1 MISKESFIKKLRV
14 LGKQYANKTILD
26 SENHQ
31 DATESVISDYLQGAE
46 DSYNTFRTYD
56 KERFCDSLRNILNY
70 YKKLEE
76 LEDVLN
82 CVLRESP
89 IGESESFIITDLI
102 RALANDDSETMDD
115 IEWWL
120 YEDVEK
126 EWIIDGELVKVE
138 TPEQFYD
145 ALKKLN
151 RV

>member
-1 MISKESFIKKLRV
+1 MISKESFLKKLKV
-14 LGKQYANKTILD
+14 LGKQYANMAIIDT
-26 SENHQ
+26 ENHQ
-31 DATESVISDYLQGAE
+31 DAVNAVISDYLQGAE

-56 KERFCDSLRNILNY
+56 KERFCDSLRDILHY
-70 YKKLEE
+70 QRELDKLEDT
-76 LEDVLN
+76 LG
-82 CVLRESP
+82 CAIFESS
-89 IGESESFIITDLI
+89 ICESVTFIITSLI
-102 RALANDDSETMDD
+102 RALANDDSETRDD

-126 EWIIDGELVKVE
+126 EWVIDGELVKVK

>member
-14 LGKQYANKTILD
+14 LGKQYASKTILD

-31 DATESVISDYLQGAE
+31 DATESVISDHLQGAE

-56 KERFCDSLRNILNY
+56 KERFCDSLRDILHY
-70 YKKLEE
+70 QRELDKLEDT
-76 LEDVLN
+76 LG
-82 CVLRESP
+82 CAICESS
-89 IGESESFIITDLI
+89 ICESVTFIITSLI
-102 RALANDDSETMDD
+102 RTLANDDSETRDD

-126 EWIIDGELVKVE
+126 EWVIDGELVKVK

>member
-1 MISKESFIKKLRV
+1 MISKESFLKKIRV
-14 LGKQYANKTILD
+14 LGKQYANNTILD

-31 DATESVISDYLQGAE
+31 DAVNAVISDYLQGVE
-46 DSYNTFRTYD
+46 DSYDTFRTYD

-76 LEDVLN
+76 LENVLN
-82 CVLRESP
+82 CVLIESP
-89 IGESESFIITDLI
+89 IGESITFIITDLI
-102 RALANDDSETMDD
+102 RSLANDDENTVED

-126 EWIIDGELVKVE
+126 EWTIDNKIVKVE
-138 TPEQFYD
+138 TPEQLYD

>member
-1 MISKESFIKKLRV
+1 MISKKSFLEKLKV
-14 LGKQYANKTILD
+14 LGKQYASKTILD
-26 SENHQ
+26 TENHK
-31 DATESVISDYLQGAE
+31 DAVKSVISDYLQGAE
-46 DSYNTFRTYD
+46 DSYDTFRTYD
-56 KERFCDSLRNILNY
+56 KKRFCDSLRDILHY
-70 YKKLEE
+70 QEKLDKLEDT
-76 LEDVLN
+76 LG
-82 CVLRESP
+82 CAIFESY
-89 IGESESFIITDLI
+89 ICEAVTFIITSLI

-126 EWIIDGELVKVE
+126 EWIIDGELIKVE

>member
-1 MISKESFIKKLRV
+1 MISKESFLKKLKV

-26 SENHQ
+26 PENHK
-31 DATESVISDYLQGAE
+31 DAVESIISDYLQGAE
-46 DSYNTFRTYD
+46 DSYDTFRTYD
-56 KERFCDSLRNILNY
+56 KERFCDSLRNILHY
-70 YKKLEE
+70 QRDLDKLEDT
-76 LEDVLN
+76 LG
-82 CVLRESP
+82 CSIFESH
-89 IGESESFIITDLI
+89 ICESVTFIITSLI
-102 RALANDDSETMDD
+102 RALANDDSETRDD

-126 EWIIDGELVKVE
+126 ELIIDGELVKVE

>member
-1 MISKESFIKKLRV
+1 MISKESFIEKLRV

-26 SENHQ
+26 PENHQ
-31 DATESVISDYLQGAE
+31 DAVESIISDYLQGAE
-46 DSYNTFRTYD
+46 DSYDILRIYD
-56 KERFCDSLRNILNY
+56 KERFCNSLRNILNY

-89 IGESESFIITDLI
+89 IGESESSVITDLI
-102 RALANDDSETMDD
+102 KALANNDENTVED

>member
-1 MISKESFIKKLRV
+1 MISKESFINKLRV
-14 LGKQYANKTILD
+14 LGKQYASKTILD
-26 SENHQ
+26 SENHK
-31 DATESVISDYLQGAE
+31 DAVESVISDYLQGVE
-46 DSYNTFRTYD
+46 DSYDTFRTYD

-102 RALANDDSETMDD
+102 RALANDDSETIDD

-126 EWIIDGELVKVE
+126 EWIIDGELIKVE

>member
-1 MISKESFIKKLRV
+1 MISKGSFLKKLRV
-14 LGKQYANKTILD
+14 LGKQYASKIILD
-26 SENHQ
+26 TEYHQ
-31 DATESVISDYLQGAE
+31 DATESVISDYLQGAS
-46 DSYNTFRTYD
+46 DSYDTLRTYD
-56 KERFCDSLRNILNY
+56 KEGFCDSLRNILHY
-70 YKKLEE
+70 QRKLDKLEDT
-76 LEDVLN
+76 LG
-82 CVLRESP
+82 CAIFESY
-89 IGESESFIITDLI
+89 ICESVTFIITSLI

>member
-1 MISKESFIKKLRV
+1 MISKESFLKKLKV

-26 SENHQ
+26 PENHQ
-31 DATESVISDYLQGAE
+31 DAVNAVISDYLQGAE
-46 DSYNTFRTYD
+46 DSYDTFRTHD
-56 KERFCDSLRNILNY
+56 KERFCNSLRNILNY
-70 YKKLEE
+70 YRKLEE

-89 IGESESFIITDLI
+89 IGESESSIITDLI
-102 RALANDDSETMDD
+102 KALANNDENTVED

>member
-1 MISKESFIKKLRV
+1 MISKESFIERLRV

-26 SENHQ
+26 PENHQ
-31 DATESVISDYLQGAE
+31 DAVESIISDYLQGAE
-46 DSYNTFRTYD
+46 DSYDILRIYD
-56 KERFCDSLRNILNY
+56 KERFCNSLRNILNY

-89 IGESESFIITDLI
+89 IGESESSVITDLI
-102 RALANDDSETMDD
+102 KALANNDENTVED

>member
-1 MISKESFIKKLRV
+1 MISKESFLKKLRV
-14 LGKQYANKTILD
+14 LGNQYANNIVLNSK
-26 SENHQ
+26 NK
-31 DATESVISDYLQGAE
+31 DAKDIIISDYLQGAS
-46 DSYNTFRTYD
+46 DSYTTFRTYD
-56 KERFCDSLRNILNY
+56 KERFCDSLRDILHY
-70 YKKLEE
+70 QEKLDKLEDT
-76 LEDVLN
+76 LG
-82 CVLRESP
+82 CAIFESY
-89 IGESESFIITDLI
+89 ICESVTFIITSLI

-126 EWIIDGELVKVE
+126 EYIIDGELVKVE

>member
-14 LGKQYANKTILD
+14 LGKQYASKIILD
-26 SENHQ
+26 PENHQ
-31 DATESVISDYLQGAE
+31 DAIKSVISDYLQGAE
-46 DSYNTFRTYD
+46 DSYDTLRTYD
-56 KERFCDSLRNILNY
+56 KERFCDSLRGILHY
-70 YKKLEE
+70 QRELDKLEDT
-76 LEDVLN
+76 LG
-82 CVLRESP
+82 CVICESS
-89 IGESESFIITDLI
+89 ICESVTFIITSLI
-102 RALANDDSETMDD
+102 RALANNDSETRDD

-126 EWIIDGELVKVE
+126 EWVIDGELVKVE

>member
-1 MISKESFIKKLRV
+1 MISKESFLKKLKV
-14 LGKQYANKTILD
+14 LGKQYTSKTILD
-26 SENHQ
+26 PENHQ
-31 DATESVISDYLQGAE
+31 DAVKSVISDYLQGVE
-46 DSYNTFRTYD
+46 DSYDTFRAYD

-126 EWIIDGELVKVE
+126 EWIIDGELIKVE

>member
-1 MISKESFIKKLRV
+1 MISKESFIEKLRI

-26 SENHQ
+26 PENHQ
-31 DATESVISDYLQGAE
+31 DAVKSVISDYLQGAE
-46 DSYNTFRTYD
+46 DSYDTLRIYD
-56 KERFCDSLRNILNY
+56 KERFCNSLRNILNY

-82 CVLRESP
+82 FILRESP
-89 IGESESFIITDLI
+89 ISESESSIITDLI
-102 RALANDDSETMDD
+102 KALANNDENTVED

-126 EWIIDGELVKVE
+126 EWIIDGELIKVE

>member
-1 MISKESFIKKLRV
+1 MISKKSFIKKLRV
-14 LGKQYANKTILD
+14 LGKQYASKTILD
-26 SENHQ
+26 PKDHQ
-31 DATESVISDYLQGAE
+31 DAVNTVISDYLQGAE

-56 KERFCDSLRNILNY
+56 KERFCDSLRDILHYQRELN
-70 YKKLEE
+70 KLEDT
-76 LEDVLN
+76 LG
-82 CVLRESP
+82 CAIFESS
-89 IGESESFIITDLI
+89 ICESVTFIITSLI
-102 RALANDDSETMDD
+102 RALANDDSETRDD

>member
-1 MISKESFIKKLRV
+1 MISKESFLKKLRV

-26 SENHQ
+26 SKDHQ
-31 DATESVISDYLQGAE
+31 DAVVSDYLQGAE
-46 DSYNTFRTYD
+46 DSYDTFRIYD

-76 LEDVLN
+76 LEDILN

-89 IGESESFIITDLI
+89 IGESTTFIITDLV
-102 RALANDDSETMDD
+102 RALANNDVETIND

>member
-1 MISKESFIKKLRV
+1 MINKESFLEKLRV
-14 LGKQYANKTILD
+14 LGNQYANNIILN
-26 SENHQ
+26 SKNK
-31 DATESVISDYLQGAE
+31 DAKDIIISDYLQGAS
-46 DSYNTFRTYD
+46 DSYATFRTYD
-56 KERFCDSLRNILNY
+56 KKRFCDSLRDILHY
-70 YKKLEE
+70 QEKLDKLEDA
-76 LEDVLN
+76 LG
-82 CVLRESP
+82 CAIFESY
-89 IGESESFIITDLI
+89 ICESVTFIITSLI

-126 EWIIDGELVKVE
+126 EWIIDGELIKVE

>member
-1 MISKESFIKKLRV
+1 MISKESFLKKLRV

-26 SENHQ
+26 PENHK
-31 DATESVISDYLQGAE
+31 DAVESVISDYLQGAE
-46 DSYNTFRTYD
+46 DSYDTFRTYD
-56 KERFCDSLRNILNY
+56 KERFCNSLRDILNY

-76 LEDVLN
+76 IEDVLN

-89 IGESESFIITDLI
+89 ISESESFIITDLI
-102 RALANDDSETMDD
+102 KALANNDENTVED

-126 EWIIDGELVKVE
+126 EWIIDNETVKVE
-138 TPEQFYD
+138 TPEQLYD

>member
-1 MISKESFIKKLRV
+1 MISKKSFIEKLRI
-14 LGKQYANKTILD
+14 LGKKYANKTILD
-26 SENHQ
+26 PENHQ
-31 DATESVISDYLQGAE
+31 DAVESVISDYLQGAE
-46 DSYNTFRTYD
+46 DSYDTFRTYD
-56 KERFCDSLRNILNY
+56 KERFCNSLRNILNY

-89 IGESESFIITDLI
+89 ISESESSIITDLI
-102 RALANDDSETMDD
+102 KSLANNDENTVED

>member
-1 MISKESFIKKLRV
+1 MISKESFLKKLRV

-26 SENHQ
+26 PENHK
-31 DATESVISDYLQGAE
+31 DAVNTVISDYLQGAE

-56 KERFCDSLRNILNY
+56 KERFCNSLRDILNY
-70 YKKLEE
+70 YKKLEK

-102 RALANDDSETMDD
+102 KALANNDENTVED

-126 EWIIDGELVKVE
+126 EWTIDNETVKVE
-138 TPEQFYD
+138 TPEQLYD

>member
-1 MISKESFIKKLRV
+1 MINKESFLKKLKV
-14 LGKQYANKTILD
+14 LGKQYASKTILD
-26 SENHQ
+26 PENHQ
-31 DATESVISDYLQGAE
+31 DAVESVISDYLQGAE

-56 KERFCDSLRNILNY
+56 KERFCSSLKDILHYQRELN
-70 YKKLEE
+70 KLEDTLSCE
-76 LEDVLN
+76 I
-82 CVLRESP
+82 CESS
-89 IGESESFIITDLI
+89 ICESVTFIITSLI
-102 RALANDDSETMDD
+102 RALANNDSETWDD

>member
-1 MISKESFIKKLRV
+1 MINRESFLKKLKV

-26 SENHQ
+26 SKDHQ
-31 DATESVISDYLQGAE
+31 DAVEAVVSDYLQGAE
-46 DSYNTFRTYD
+46 DSYDTFRTYD

-89 IGESESFIITDLI
+89 IGESTTFIITDLV
-102 RALANDDSETMDD
+102 RALANNDVETIND

>member
-1 MISKESFIKKLRV
+1 MISKESFLKKLRV

-26 SENHQ
+26 SKDHQ
-31 DATESVISDYLQGAE
+31 DAVVSNYLQGAE
-46 DSYNTFRTYD
+46 DSYDIFRTYD
-56 KERFCDSLRNILNY
+56 KERFCDSLRNILNH

-76 LEDVLN
+76 LEDILN

-89 IGESESFIITDLI
+89 IGESTTSIITDLV
-102 RALANDDSETMDD
+102 RALANDDVETIDD

>member
-14 LGKQYANKTILD
+14 LGKQYASKTILD

-46 DSYNTFRTYD
+46 DSYDTFRTYD
-56 KERFCDSLRNILNY
+56 KKRFCDSLRNILNY

>member
-1 MISKESFIKKLRV
+1 MISKESFLKKVRV
-14 LGKQYANKTILD
+14 LSKQYANNTILD
-26 SENHQ
+26 SKDHQ
-31 DATESVISDYLQGAE
+31 DAVNAVISDYLQGAE
-46 DSYNTFRTYD
+46 DAYDTFRTYD
-56 KERFCDSLRNILNY
+56 KERFCDSLRDILHY
-70 YKKLEE
+70 QGELDKLEDT
-76 LEDVLN
+76 LG
-82 CVLRESP
+82 CVICESS
-89 IGESESFIITDLI
+89 ICESVTFIITSLI
-102 RALANDDSETMDD
+102 RALANDDSETRDD

>member
-1 MISKESFIKKLRV
+1 MISKESFINKLKV
-14 LGKQYANKTILD
+14 LGKQYASKTILD
-26 SENHQ
+26 QENHQ
-31 DATESVISDYLQGAE
+31 DAVESVISDYLQGVE

>member
-1 MISKESFIKKLRV
+1 MISKESFLKKLRV
-14 LGKQYANKTILD
+14 LGKQYASKIISD
-26 SENHQ
+26 PENHQ
-31 DATESVISDYLQGAE
+31 DAVESVISDYLQGAE

-56 KERFCDSLRNILNY
+56 KERFCNSLRDILNY

-76 LEDVLN
+76 IEDVLN

-89 IGESESFIITDLI
+89 ISESESFIITDLI
-102 RALANDDSETMDD
+102 KALANNDENTVED

-126 EWIIDGELVKVE
+126 EWIIDNETVKVE
-138 TPEQFYD
+138 TPEQLYD

>member
-31 DATESVISDYLQGAE
+31 DATESVISDYLQGVE
-46 DSYNTFRTYD
+46 DSYDTFRTYD
-56 KERFCDSLRNILNY
+56 KERFCDSLRDILHY
-70 YKKLEE
+70 QRELDKLEDT
-76 LEDVLN
+76 LG
-82 CVLRESP
+82 CAICESS
-89 IGESESFIITDLI
+89 ICESVTFIITSLI
-102 RALANDDSETMDD
+102 RTLANDDSETRDD

>member
-1 MISKESFIKKLRV
+1 MISKESFLKKLKV
-14 LGKQYANKTILD
+14 LGKQYASKTILD
-26 SENHQ
+26 IENHQ
-31 DATESVISDYLQGAE
+31 DAVKSVMSDYLQGAE
-46 DSYNTFRTYD
+46 DSYDTFRTYD
-56 KERFCDSLRNILNY
+56 KERFCNSLRNILNY

-76 LEDVLN
+76 LENVLN

-102 RALANDDSETMDD
+102 KALANNDENTVED

>member
-1 MISKESFIKKLRV
+1 MISKESFLKKLRV
-14 LGKQYANKTILD
+14 LGKQYASKTILD
-26 SENHQ
+26 TENHK
-31 DATESVISDYLQGAE
+31 DAIKSVMSDYLQGVE
-46 DSYNTFRTYD
+46 DSYDTFRTYD
-56 KERFCDSLRNILNY
+56 KERFCNSLRNILNY

-82 CVLRESP
+82 FVLRESP
-89 IGESESFIITDLI
+89 IGESESSIITDLI
-102 RALANDDSETMDD
+102 KALANNDENTVED

-145 ALKKLN
+145 ALKRLN

>member
-1 MISKESFIKKLRV
+1 MISKESFIEKLRV

-26 SENHQ
+26 PENHQ
-31 DATESVISDYLQGAE
+31 DAVESIISDYLQGAE
-46 DSYNTFRTYD
+46 DSYDTLRIYD
-56 KERFCDSLRNILNY
+56 KERFCNSLRNILNY

-89 IGESESFIITDLI
+89 ISESESSVITDLI
-102 RALANDDSETMDD
+102 KALANNDENTVED

>member
-1 MISKESFIKKLRV
+1 MISKKSFLEKLKV

-26 SENHQ
+26 TENHQ
-31 DATESVISDYLQGAE
+31 DAVESVISDYLQGAE
-46 DSYNTFRTYD
+46 DSYDTFRTYD
-56 KERFCDSLRNILNY
+56 KERFCDSLRDILHY
-70 YKKLEE
+70 QRELDKLENT
-76 LEDVLN
+76 LG
-82 CVLRESP
+82 CVICESS
-89 IGESESFIITDLI
+89 ICESVTFIITSLI
-102 RALANDDSETMDD
+102 KVLANDDSETRDD

-126 EWIIDGELVKVE
+126 EWIIDGELIKVE

>member
-1 MISKESFIKKLRV
+1 MISKESFLEKLRV
-14 LGKQYANKTILD
+14 LGNQYANNIVLNSK
-26 SENHQ
+26 NK
-31 DATESVISDYLQGAE
+31 DAKDIIISDYLQGAS
-46 DSYNTFRTYD
+46 DSYATFRTYD
-56 KERFCDSLRNILNY
+56 KERFCDSLRDILHY
-70 YKKLEE
+70 QRELDKLEDT
-76 LEDVLN
+76 LG
-82 CVLRESP
+82 CAIFESS
-89 IGESESFIITDLI
+89 ICESVTFIITSLI
-102 RALANDDSETMDD
+102 RALANDDSDTRDD

>member
-1 MISKESFIKKLRV
+1 MISKESFLKKVRV
-14 LGKQYANKTILD
+14 LGKQYANNIVLS
-26 SENHQ
+26 SENKNAK
-31 DATESVISDYLQGAE
+31 DIIISDYLQGAA

-76 LEDVLN
+76 LEHVLN
-82 CVLRESP
+82 CVLIESS
-89 IGESESFIITDLI
+89 IGESITFIITDLI
-102 RALANDDSETMDD
+102 RSLANDDENTVED

-126 EWIIDGELVKVE
+126 EWTIDNETVKVE
-138 TPEQFYD
+138 TPEQLYD

>member
-1 MISKESFIKKLRV
+1 MIDKKSFLEKLRV
-14 LGKQYANKTILD
+14 LGKQYANNTILD

-31 DATESVISDYLQGAE
+31 DAVKSVISDYLQGAE
-46 DSYNTFRTYD
+46 DSYDTFRTYD

-76 LEDVLN
+76 LENVLN
-82 CVLRESP
+82 CVLIESP
-89 IGESESFIITDLI
+89 IGESITFIITDLI
-102 RALANDDSETMDD
+102 RSLANDDENTVED

-126 EWIIDGELVKVE
+126 EWTIDNEIVKVE
-138 TPEQFYD
+138 TPEQLYD